1 MNESQTTSNWY
12 TPACDTD
19 FAFQL
24 PMTPRDYTSSF
35 QLSMPAKTDIEHSQ
49 MGHRRRASCGI
60 SIIQESPAG
69 HVIQNTQH
77 CPSRSMSDSM
87 LVVKAGRECITS
99 FDSEATPNNTARQW
113 PMDIRPWWKASHPNE
128 KPPYSYATL
137 IAHAILSSPDG
148 KLTLSDIYRWISE
161 NYPYYAL
168 GSHGWQNSIRH
179 NLSLNKRSFVKLERR
194 PSKQNPGKGSY
205 WSIIAGAER
214 PFIDNLTRKGG
225 PRRHHQSTLPLGAQF
240 TIADAPQ
247 GLLRQDSAIDVD
259 QDGSKM
265 TKLCSANLLITVPE
279 DYQENKGTS
288 RNCSSDYLHISNEED
303 AGAIQYSPEQFAQTT
318 RSTSPLYTTFR
329 MTKSDKEKPT
339 ANISRRTRRSRKRRQ
354 RNREYSYDS
363 DCDSG
368 VDVSNE
374 YVNSQHKRKQRR
386 KMVKEAASETNAAS
400 QELEIQEVKESVNQ
414 EELSWRN
421 ILESN
426 LEFLCPNEQAF
437 DIYAGMAYLPGEPD
451 EGEDYFSHCP
461 AQDIPRPLDI
471 DLSLQHPL
479 QKEQDELAKHN
490 HSELPFVNKD
500 FGLLQEMPTI
510 AGKTKALSTPDIT
523 GVSFAQL
530 LQSATVDDE
539 TSRYLKFESS
549 DDEETTSGTDSYC
562 VTPPSL
568 PLDDLYPQLS

>member
-1 MNESQTTSNWY
+1 
-12 TPACDTD
+12 
-19 FAFQL
+19 
-24 PMTPRDYTSSF
+24 
-35 QLSMPAKTDIEHSQ
+35 MPTRNDIDNSQ

-69 HVIQNTQH
+69 HVMQNPQP

-99 FDSEATPNNTARQW
+99 FDSEATPNNTVRQW

-214 PFIDNLTRKGG
+214 PFVENLTRKGG

-240 TIADAPQ
+240 TIADTQ
-247 GLLRQDSAIDVD
+247 GLIRHDSAVDVD
-259 QDGSKM
+259 NEGSKM

-279 DYQENKGTS
+279 DYHENKGTG
-288 RNCSSDYLHISNEED
+288 RNSSSDYLHISNEED
-303 AGAIQYSPEQFAQTT
+303 MSAVQYSPEQFMQTT

-339 ANISRRTRRSRKRRQ
+339 ASISRRSRRSRKRKQ

-386 KMVKEAASETNAAS
+386 KIVKESSVEDNKAS
-400 QELEIQEVKESVNQ
+400 QEQETQDGKEIDNQ

-421 ILESN
+421 ILETN
-426 LEFLCPNEQAF
+426 LDFLCPDQQAF
-437 DIYAGMAYLPGEPD
+437 DIYSGLAYFPGEQEQGD
-451 EGEDYFSHCP
+451 DYFSHFP
-461 AQDIPRPLDI
+461 SQDIPRPLDI

-479 QKEQDELAKHN
+479 QKEHG
-490 HSELPFVNKD
+490 HTELPFADKS
-500 FGLLQEMPTI
+500 FGLLQEMPD
-510 AGKTKALSTPDIT
+510 AVGKTKALSTPDIT
-523 GVSFAQL
+523 GVTFAQL

-539 TSRYLKFESS
+539 TSKYLKFESS
-549 DDEETTSGTDSYC
+549 DDEETNSGTDSYC